1 MTATAHQVSE
11 KALGWLH
18 EHHRRGALPED
29 IGTDITD
36 PPGAYKA
43 LGEVALASS
52 LVLRE
57 DVAGANGLR
66 MSQEMLDHAWG
77 QFDEGGLLYAR
88 LLRFPLMTDSLETYA
103 HFVRGGHHHEPMRRL
118 LEHVSA
124 LRSVRGVE
132 HLPNRSLAVAN
143 ATRVAGLGGTGRAGD
158 WAELIG
164 ATWLANAPEPW
175 LVDWITG
182 YNMTHTVFHVTDW
195 GRVPDDLPDDIGEYL
210 AAWLPAWID
219 IWAEVG
225 EWDLLGE
232 LMIVGSC
239 LKEPY
244 TDPAAWELMASIQH
258 EDGLVP
264 RDTAPVS
271 DDIEYR
277 FADQQHTA
285 VVAAIAGTLTV
296 SRALDGSTHDDSPP
310 DGGPH
315 NGLGGD
321 PHDGPGGG
329 PGGAAARP

>member
-1 MTATAHQVSE
+1 MTASATATAHQVSE

-43 LGEVALASS
+43 LGEMALASS

-57 DVAGANGLR
+57 SVAGADGLR
-66 MSQEMLDHAWG
+66 MSHDMLDHAWG

-88 LLRFPLMTDSLETYA
+88 LLRYPLMTDSLETYS
-103 HFVRGGHHHEPMRRL
+103 HFVRGGHHHEPMRQL
-118 LEHVSA
+118 LTHVSG
-124 LRSVRGVE
+124 LRSVRSLE

-143 ATRVAGLGGTGRAGD
+143 AMRVAGLPGTGRAGD
-158 WAELIG
+158 WPELLG

-175 LVDWITG
+175 LVDWISG

-195 GRVPDDLPDDIGEYL
+195 GRLPEDLPDDIGDYV

-232 LMIVGSC
+232 LMLVGSC

-244 TDPAAWELMASIQH
+244 TDPAAWELLASIQH

-285 VVAAIAGTLTV
+285 VVAAIAGTLAV
-296 SRALDGSTHDDSPP
+296 SRALDGERDSAP
-310 DGGPH
+310 D
-315 NGLGGD
+315 
-321 PHDGPGGG
+321 DGPS
-329 PGGAAARP
+329 GGAAAGS